1 MKHETFY
8 IVFVLALISSAYYL
22 VSYPIHQIAGQ
33 EVLHVQGRKHA
44 CEVPCVWVGN
54 ASMVADIHL
63 VSLTGYGRTGNYFR
77 SIRKAIY
84 LGHLCQKRVK
94 LPASDDASGAL
105 PINETFSRLDFSAR
119 HGVLPKVCEHISFP
133 IHGDASV
140 FWALRDNIGNSTT
153 LQGLLADFSS
163 PDLSLPLQPCIA
175 NYLGICNMGYCSP
188 DKRDVLGDSVLVAH
202 VREGDVFKPDHTS
215 VPAPCYGQPP
225 LSYYLQA
232 MYDKRWAK
240 VIIVGESGTFGPTRS
255 ALRSLNESGV
265 FSGLEI
271 VFQASLW
278 SNDLETLLCA
288 RNVVT
293 SRSSLI
299 PLINLGFASR
309 IYSYSC
315 ISKSFSKV
323 HMMIPISNYPHWA
336 HHDGGK
342 IEWLDTLLT
351 QSGEPETCVTD
362 SPSPKEP
369 EECLPMWSD
378 GIF

>member
-44 CEVPCVWVGN
+44 CKHNCEVPCVWVGT

-225 LSYYLQA
+225 LSYYRKNFFFR
-232 MYDKRWAK
+232 DKSELFAK
-240 VIIVGESGTFGPTRS
+240 
-255 ALRSLNESGV
+255 
-265 FSGLEI
+265 
-271 VFQASLW
+271 
-278 SNDLETLLCA
+278 
-288 RNVVT
+288 
-293 SRSSLI
+293 
-299 PLINLGFASR
+299 
-309 IYSYSC
+309 
-315 ISKSFSKV
+315 
-323 HMMIPISNYPHWA
+323 
-336 HHDGGK
+336 
-342 IEWLDTLLT
+342 
-351 QSGEPETCVTD
+351 
-362 SPSPKEP
+362 
-369 EECLPMWSD
+369 
-378 GIF
+378 